1 MKKILFSLIL
11 SITLL
16 NVSASH
22 IKGGFFTY
30 KYLGVGIIDPTKSR
44 FDITLTV
51 YMDTAATGP
60 GQINNPIDFGVYDG
74 GTLSLIE
81 TVSVPISNDYYLSK
95 LYDEPCISGNQQRKY
110 YRIIEYKLTNKEL
123 SPNLNGYIFC
133 YQRCCRIASI
143 ENITNG
149 AFVGTSYMIKIPGTI
164 LGLNADKNSSSRYDV
179 NDTVVICANNS
190 FTYPFLATDPD
201 NDSLSYHFC
210 DAWDG
215 GSQSNTTPIPPAP
228 PPYAVVPYTFPF
240 NGSQPLGSAVTI
252 NPVTGLVSGIA
263 PSITSSGEYV
273 LTVCIDEYRSGVLIA
288 SNRKELHV
296 KVEPCNPLAANPNF
310 IPITCD
316 GFTVNFTDNSS
327 GNPTTFL
334 WNFGDPASGVNN
346 TSSLQNPVHTFTTA
360 GIFNVTETVSLLGLC
375 INSVTKPI
383 SVFPGFSAGF
393 ITSAPL
399 CPGSIIQFT
408 DTSRT
413 TYGLVD
419 SWRWDFGD
427 LTTLADT
434 SHLQNPQYIYPAAGT
449 YNVELKVTNSK
460 GCEKIVIFPVTINAI
475 PVVSVL
481 PKDTTYCSL
490 DTLQL
495 TGTGAGSFIWT
506 PNINILG
513 ANTATPK
520 VFPNTP
526 TKYYANLTSVD
537 GCKNKDSVTVTPI
550 NDLINAIAGPIII
563 CEEDTVTLIGTS
575 NHASNLTW
583 QWSPVA
589 TVETPGNSTTRVYPI
604 NNTTYTLK
612 TTWGNNCVATKTH
625 TINVRPLAIPNA
637 GPDAFVCGGGQ
648 TSTQLN
654 ASGGL
659 TYTWTPV
666 TGLSNPNIPNPIASP
681 TVPTFYVVAVGVA
694 GCPKLRT
701 DTVFV
706 DVGVLPPLTTIND
719 TLICIVDTLQL
730 TTTGTGSFVWSPNY
744 MISSTTVA
752 SPLVSPDV
760 PTWYYVSLT
769 DAVGCKN
776 KDSVFVNVLD
786 HVTLNAGP
794 DTTVCQTDGFFL
806 NATSDAL
813 HYKWSPATYLNYD
826 TLIRPFVIRPLNSI
840 TYHLIGTIGKC
851 FTEDDVRITVVPY
864 PAANAGLDRGI
875 CPGFSTQLNASGGSS
890 YSWTP
895 VTFLNNRSIPNPV
908 CMNPAATIRYIVA
921 VSDTLGCPK
930 TVKDTVWVTVY
941 PKVIAT
947 ASPKNTNAVLGQ
959 SVFLNA
965 TGGTSYLWEQST
977 WLNNPNVANPVST
990 PMNNITYAV
999 TVTSADGCKAV
1010 DLVNIRVFNVD
1021 ADIYVPTGFTPNG
1034 DGNNDVLR
1042 PKLLGMMQLNY
1053 FKVFNRFGELVFA
1066 TSEID
1071 KGWDGN
1077 YKGKGQDAAT
1087 FVWYAE
1093 AVTYKG
1099 TVRRKKGYAVLIR

>member
-1 MKKILFSLIL
+1 
-11 SITLL
+11 
-16 NVSASH
+16 
-22 IKGGFFTY
+22 
-30 KYLGVGIIDPTKSR
+30 
-44 FDITLTV
+44 
-51 YMDTAATGP
+51 
-60 GQINNPIDFGVYDG
+60 
-74 GTLSLIE
+74 
-81 TVSVPISNDYYLSK
+81 
-95 LYDEPCISGNQQRKY
+95 
-110 YRIIEYKLTNKEL
+110 
-123 SPNLNGYIFC
+123 
-133 YQRCCRIASI
+133 
-143 ENITNG
+143 
-149 AFVGTSYMIKIPGTI
+149 
-164 LGLNADKNSSSRYDV
+164 
-179 NDTVVICANNS
+179 
-190 FTYPFLATDPD
+190 
-201 NDSLSYHFC
+201 
-210 DAWDG
+210 
-215 GSQSNTTPIPPAP
+215 
-228 PPYAVVPYTFPF
+228 
-240 NGSQPLGSAVTI
+240 
-252 NPVTGLVSGIA
+252 
-263 PSITSSGEYV
+263 
-273 LTVCIDEYRSGVLIA
+273 
-288 SNRKELHV
+288 
-296 KVEPCNPLAANPNF
+296 
-310 IPITCD
+310 
-316 GFTVNFTDNSS
+316 
-327 GNPTTFL
+327 
-334 WNFGDPASGVNN
+334 
-346 TSSLQNPVHTFTTA
+346 
-360 GIFNVTETVSLLGLC
+360 
-375 INSVTKPI
+375 
-383 SVFPGFSAGF
+383 
-393 ITSAPL
+393 
-399 CPGSIIQFT
+399 
-408 DTSRT
+408 
-413 TYGLVD
+413 
-419 SWRWDFGD
+419 
-427 LTTLADT
+427 
-434 SHLQNPQYIYPAAGT
+434 
-449 YNVELKVTNSK
+449 
-460 GCEKIVIFPVTINAI
+460 
-475 PVVSVL
+475 
-481 PKDTTYCSL
+481 
-490 DTLQL
+490 
-495 TGTGAGSFIWT
+495 
-506 PNINILG
+506 
-513 ANTATPK
+513 
-520 VFPNTP
+520 
-526 TKYYANLTSVD
+526 
-537 GCKNKDSVTVTPI
+537 
-550 NDLINAIAGPIII
+550 
-563 CEEDTVTLIGTS
+563 
-575 NHASNLTW
+575 
-583 QWSPVA
+583 
-589 TVETPGNSTTRVYPI
+589 
-604 NNTTYTLK
+604 
-612 TTWGNNCVATKTH
+612 
-625 TINVRPLAIPNA
+625 
-637 GPDAFVCGGGQ
+637 
-648 TSTQLN
+648 
-654 ASGGL
+654 
-659 TYTWTPV
+659 
-666 TGLSNPNIPNPIASP
+666 
-681 TVPTFYVVAVGVA
+681 
-694 GCPKLRT
+694 
-701 DTVFV
+701 
-706 DVGVLPPLTTIND
+706 
-719 TLICIVDTLQL
+719 
-730 TTTGTGSFVWSPNY
+730 